1 MLRQIC
7 LIFLIG
13 VFIPSA
19 LSFATFK
26 GADELQGTWSATPI
40 ILENNAHAYDYI
52 FEGTI
57 VDENCNCNKT
67 GLVVLVG
74 FFQRA
79 YQHLT
84 RIQQNAGAAAV
95 LLSGMPNDGKS
106 SESDRKLTLMKIR
119 IS

>member
-1 MLRQIC
+1 MSRQIC
-7 LIFLIG
+7 LLIFLLG
-13 VFIPSA
+13 VCIPSA
-19 LSFATFK
+19 LSFATFR

-40 ILENNAHAYDYI
+40 ILENNAHAYDEI

-79 YQHLT
+79 YEHLT
-84 RIQQNAGAAAV
+84 RIQQKEGAVAV
-95 LLSGMPNDGKS
+95 LLSGMPNDGKF
-106 SESDRKLTLMKIR
+106 ERIR
-119 IS
+119 PK